1 MIRLP
6 KLGIGALITVVTKK
20 AEYAISTLAEL
31 AKRRHE
37 GYIASRT
44 ISDFRQIPPNLI
56 AQIVSVLRR
65 AGLVAAVRGPS
76 GGIRLVT
83 DPEDISVKRVIEL
96 FDGPMG
102 VSRCMVREGLCEN
115 QPSCPLR
122 GVWAL
127 AQRRMLEVFEQTTI
141 ADLAK
146 AAVALQDH
154 RP

>member
-1 MIRLP
+1 M
-6 KLGIGALITVVTKK
+6 VTKK

-31 AKRRHE
+31 ATRRHE

-44 ISDFRQIPPNLI
+44 ISDFRRIPPNLI

-76 GGIRLVT
+76 GGIRLIT
-83 DPEDISVKRVIEL
+83 DPQKISVKRVIEL

-102 VSRCMVREGLCEN
+102 VARCMVREGFCEN

-122 GVWAL
+122 GVWAV
-127 AQRRMLEVFEQTTI
+127 AQRRMLEVLEDTTI
-141 ADLAK
+141 ADLAGA
-146 AAVALQDH
+146 AAVLPGPKDGK
-154 RP
+154 PG

>member
-1 MIRLP
+1 MCM
-6 KLGIGALITVVTKK
+6 VTKK

-44 ISDFRQIPPNLI
+44 ISDFRRIPPTLI

-76 GGIRLVT
+76 GGIRLLT
-83 DPEDISVKRVIEL
+83 DPNEISVKEVVEL

-115 QPSCPLR
+115 QPTCPLR
-122 GVWAL
+122 GVWAV
-127 AQRRMLEVFEQTTI
+127 AQRRMLEVLEDTTI
-141 ADLAK
+141 ADLAV
-146 AAVALQDH
+146 AAQALQGPE
-154 RP
+154 RGQPG